1 MLLKN
6 KNQCC
11 GCAACADICPKGA
24 IKMLEDVEGFYY
36 PHIDKSKCTFI
47 AGYAKKYVRP

>member
-24 IKMLEDVEGFYY
+24 IKMLEDVEG
-36 PHIDKSKCTFI
+36 SFI